1 MSNNVS
7 CLQVLLIFICFCLI
21 MLVCAIADGSMGGAL
36 FAIGFVA
43 VGIIAVAILAFINH
57 IKSQR

>member
-1 MSNNVS
+1 
-7 CLQVLLIFICFCLI
+7 

-36 FAIGFVA
+36 FAIGFIA
-43 VGIIAVAILAFINH
+43 VGIIVVAILAFINH

>member
-43 VGIIAVAILAFINH
+43 VGIIVVAILAFINH

>member
-1 MSNNVS
+1 MNNNVS
-7 CLQVLLIFICFCLI
+7 CLQVLLIFIGFCLV

-36 FAIGFVA
+36 FAIGLVA
-43 VGIIAVAILAFINH
+43 LGIIVIAILAFINH

>member
-43 VGIIAVAILAFINH
+43 IAIIVVGILSFINH

>member
-7 CLQVLLIFICFCLI
+7 CLQVLVGIISICIIIGLCGLI
-21 MLVCAIADGSMGGAL
+21 DGSMGGVL

-43 VGIIAVAILAFINH
+43 VVIIAVAILAFINH

>member
-43 VGIIAVAILAFINH
+43 VGIIAIAIVAFINH

>member
-1 MSNNVS
+1 
-7 CLQVLLIFICFCLI
+7 

-36 FAIGFVA
+36 FAIGLVA
-43 VGIIAVAILAFINH
+43 LGIIVIGILALVNH

>member
-43 VGIIAVAILAFINH
+43 ISIIVVAILAFVNY

>member
-43 VGIIAVAILAFINH
+43 VGIIAVAIAAFINH

>member
-36 FAIGFVA
+36 FASGCVA
-43 VGIIAVAILAFINH
+43 IAIIVVGILAFINH

>member
-43 VGIIAVAILAFINH
+43 IAIIAVAIAAFINH

>member
-7 CLQVLLIFICFCLI
+7 CLQILLTFICFCLI

-43 VGIIAVAILAFINH
+43 ISIIVVAILAFINY

>member
-1 MSNNVS
+1 
-7 CLQVLLIFICFCLI
+7 

-43 VGIIAVAILAFINH
+43 VCIIAVAIAAFINH

>member
-21 MLVCAIADGSMGGAL
+21 MLVCAIADGSKGGAL

-43 VGIIAVAILAFINH
+43 VGIIAIAVAAFINH

>member
-43 VGIIAVAILAFINH
+43 IAIIVVGILAFINH

>member
-43 VGIIAVAILAFINH
+43 VGIIAVAIAAFIYH

>member
-21 MLVCAIADGSMGGAL
+21 MLVCTIADGSMGGAL

-43 VGIIAVAILAFINH
+43 IAIIVIVVLAIINH

>member
-43 VGIIAVAILAFINH
+43 IAVIVVAILAFINH

>member
-1 MSNNVS
+1 MGNNVS

-43 VGIIAVAILAFINH
+43 ISIIVVAILAFINH

>member
-1 MSNNVS
+1 MNNNVS
-7 CLQVLLIFICFCLI
+7 CLQVLLVFVCFCLI

-36 FAIGFVA
+36 FAIGLVA
-43 VGIIAVAILAFINH
+43 AGIIAIAVAAFINH

>member
-1 MSNNVS
+1 MNNNLS
-7 CLQVLLIFICFCLI
+7 CLQVLFIFICFCLI

-43 VGIIAVAILAFINH
+43 VAIIVIGILAIINH